1 MKHLEELHILQRYF
15 LLLSFLTAF
24 NDQGSF
30 FKPLPVASRVIL
42 PGCSVEDTIAVI
54 IPLKTFI
61 FGRWK
66 DSKEAALP
74 LAPAR

>member
-30 FKPLPVASRVIL
+30 FQAFARSFKGYFA
-42 PGCSVEDTIAVI
+42 GCSVEDTIAVI

-61 FGRWK
+61 FGCWK